1 MGALALTELLG
12 RPVVEASGEICGRV
26 REVAL
31 TPAGDRARVSN
42 LIVRTKHGDRL
53 LPFSAVVTVNGAVRA
68 ASRASEWVDLQSD
81 GLFLLER
88 DLFDQQII
96 DFYGRKGVL
105 RNDVD
110 LH

>member
-31 TPAGDRARVSN
+31 TPADDRARVSN

-53 LPFSAVVTVNGAVRA
+53 LPFSAVSSLNGGVRA
-68 ASRASEWVDLQSD
+68 GSAAAD
-81 GLFLLER
+81 
-88 DLFDQQII
+88 
-96 DFYGRKGVL
+96 
-105 RNDVD
+105 
-110 LH
+110 